1 MLGIRLTDGCCRG
14 RALWHPFPRASGAS
28 EGGNGRKAAVAD
40 GKAIVTVRTPEGR
53 SAGCAVYVGQAAADY
68 EKRDR
73 QLTKAAL
80 GGMGILGALFLLL
93 GIAL

>member
-1 MLGIRLTDGCCRG
+1 MCIRD
-14 RALWHPFPRASGAS
+14 
-28 EGGNGRKAAVAD
+28 
-40 GKAIVTVRTPEGR
+40 RTPPAVEVHLEYPR
-53 SAGCAVYVGQAAADY
+53 QTNATTSYNDINNLDDKIYVYVGQAAADY

>member
-1 MLGIRLTDGCCRG
+1 MCIRDR
-14 RALWHPFPRASGAS
+14 
-28 EGGNGRKAAVAD
+28 
-40 GKAIVTVRTPEGR
+40 VRTPEGR